1 VTTMAPGGIA
11 TARVAP
17 AIAVTM
23 SDRVEDADIAL
34 RLIHDGF
41 VEAGFVSSQES
52 GRRLHPS
59 YLNPGTF
66 FAIAQVDGIPA
77 GASALMPDG
86 PFGLPSERAF
96 AEEIDELRA
105 APGGTL
111 FEGGSLAVGSAW
123 RRHTRGI
130 FTRLMAT
137 LFRGGVEID
146 PEARVVF
153 SIPPESARFYAGL
166 FGCEVVAGPR
176 GLFGAPAV
184 LVAGDAQTI
193 LSTFAKTLTSA
204 QRTMHEL
211 MEDSDPAWLTD
222 RRSGEPLPAS
232 WLVPL
237 IEEQGLTPRLGAQ
250 LQLLGARYPG
260 ALLSLLDQA
269 GARAAA

>member
-1 VTTMAPGGIA
+1 MAPTG
-11 TARVAP
+11 TARERIAP
-17 AIAVTM
+17 AIAVTI

-41 VEAGFVSSQES
+41 VEAGFVSPQPS

-66 FAIAQVDGIPA
+66 FAVARVNGVPV

-105 APGGTL
+105 TPGGVL
-111 FEGGSLAVGSAW
+111 MEAGSLAVGSSW

-130 FTRLMAT
+130 FTRLMGA
-137 LFRGGVEID
+137 LGRGGLEID
-146 PEARVVF
+146 LEARVVLC
-153 SIPPESARFYAGL
+153 IPPESERFYAGL
-166 FGCEVVAGPR
+166 FGWEVVGEAR
-176 GLFGAPAV
+176 ALFGAPAV
-184 LVAGDAQTI
+184 LIAGDAQTM
-193 LSTFAKTLTSA
+193 LHTFAKALTSA
-204 QRTMHEL
+204 QRTMHDL
-211 MEDSDPAWLTD
+211 MGDPDPAWLTD
-222 RRSGEPLPAS
+222 RRSGEPLPAH